1 MAPHPHS
8 SNLVALVTGA
18 SRGIGCVVAM
28 QLAQRGV
35 RIALHYRSNRH
46 AAESVLARL
55 AGNGHALVDADL
67 GDPAATTRLWQRAL
81 ETQGRIDVLVNN
93 AGEYLMHPPLNTDYA
108 AWQSAWQRTIA
119 TNLHAPANLSLLAA
133 QSMAARPDPFDSA
146 FGRGRIV
153 NVSSRGAFRGEPD
166 APAYGASKAGLN
178 ALSQSLAKATRT
190 AGDLRL
196 LRGAGLGGHRD
207 GRDSFVR
214 TRWGRNPRTASART
228 REPRRRSGGGDRLLR
243 ARCTCRDDRRR
254 HRRQWGKLLKDLNR
268 DHRPRV
274 RLNSRNSLHAI
285 RKPAYASTQTLD
297 IDRTAHFNRRGR
309 RSLGIRPDALGG
321 R

>member
-1 MAPHPHS
+1 MAQHS
-8 SNLVALVTGA
+8 QSSKLVALVTGG
-18 SRGIGCVVAM
+18 SRGIGSIVAT

-35 RIALHYRSNRH
+35 RIAIHYRNNRH

-55 AGNGHALVDADL
+55 AGTGHTLVDADL

-81 ETQGRIDVLVNN
+81 ETQGRVDLLVNN

-133 QSMAARPDPFDSA
+133 QSMAARPNPFDSA

-178 ALSQSLAKATRT
+178 ALSQSLAKALAPREIYVYCVAPGWVATEMAESHLSGPGGAAILEQHPLGRVNRVDEVAAAIVYCALDAPAAMTGGVIDVNGASYLRT
-190 AGDLRL
+190 
-196 LRGAGLGGHRD
+196 
-207 GRDSFVR
+207 
-214 TRWGRNPRTASART
+214 
-228 REPRRRSGGGDRLLR
+228 
-243 ARCTCRDDRRR
+243 
-254 HRRQWGKLLKDLNR
+254 
-268 DHRPRV
+268 
-274 RLNSRNSLHAI
+274 
-285 RKPAYASTQTLD
+285 
-297 IDRTAHFNRRGR
+297 
-309 RSLGIRPDALGG
+309 
-321 R
+321 